1 MPDEE
6 IPPGTDLEGGAG
18 GQHDPAPEWRPPAS
32 QEELDRLINK
42 ATAKVH
48 GKYKD
53 YDSVRERAGLYDQ
66 LLAQTQTDSERAAAE
81 AEERAYNAAMGSVV
95 PRLVKA
101 EFRAAAKGVL
111 EDGQLDALIEDVDLT
126 KYVADDG
133 EPDLDKIGRKIKAV
147 APKAPPPPS
156 FGQGNRGTAPSTTN
170 MNDFIRKQAGLL
182 PG

>member
-95 PRLVKA
+95 PGWSRPSS
-101 EFRAAAKGVL
+101 G
-111 EDGQLDALIEDVDLT
+111 
-126 KYVADDG
+126 
-133 EPDLDKIGRKIKAV
+133 
-147 APKAPPPPS
+147 PPPRASWTTGSSKPS
-156 FGQGNRGTAPSTTN
+156 SRTST
-170 MNDFIRKQAGLL
+170 
-182 PG
+182 

>member
-53 YDSVRERAGLYDQ
+53 YDSVRDR
-66 LLAQTQTDSERAAAE
+66 
-81 AEERAYNAAMGSVV
+81 
-95 PRLVKA
+95 
-101 EFRAAAKGVL
+101 
-111 EDGQLDALIEDVDLT
+111 
-126 KYVADDG
+126 DDG

-156 FGQGNRGTAPSTTN
+156 FGQGNRGTAPGTVN
-170 MNDFIRKQAGLL
+170 MNDFIRKQAGVL